1 MGNNT
6 YYTTPWPL
14 EDGCILPCGLRHRWC
29 GRFKG
34 EILHVLPSF
43 ICPISFHIRRWFR
56 WKEYLD
62 MYKDED
68 ITLPPAGDWVDDS
81 FIMKEMTES
90 GRHYSDREIKL
101 AKKAYFAQCTLID
114 HQIRLVLGALREN
127 GILDNTLIVFASDH
141 GEMLFQHKMAGKR
154 SFYENSSHIPLL
166 FSGKPVASL
175 RGKKDTRLACLEDI
189 MPTLLEFCKIPVP
202 DTSEGENL
210 FGERKR
216 QVLFGEISEGPR
228 ATRMIHDGRFKLIYY
243 PWGNRIQLFD
253 LEQDPMEMKD
263 LSGRSEVR
271 QIQEALEKELMQQL
285 YGEDVNWIS
294 DGKLDRRRGAEIQR
308 KRQIMVFPI
317 RGASLAGGYACFKGF
332 GWKPDRN
339 DKIKMIHTSHK
350 QEEPNMKFSEMP
362 YERIDFDAAKEELSS
377 IIKAFQEAGTPQEQ
391 MEVHRRYYKLMGRI
405 KTQATLAEIRHE
417 Y

>member
-1 MGNNT
+1 M
-6 YYTTPWPL
+6 
-14 EDGCILPCGLRHRWC
+14 
-29 GRFKG
+29 
-34 EILHVLPSF
+34 
-43 ICPISFHIRRWFR
+43 
-56 WKEYLD
+56 
-62 MYKDED
+62 
-68 ITLPPAGDWVDDS
+68 
-81 FIMKEMTES
+81 
-90 GRHYSDREIKL
+90 
-101 AKKAYFAQCTLID
+101 
-114 HQIRLVLGALREN
+114 
-127 GILDNTLIVFASDH
+127 FASDH

-216 QVLFGEISEGPR
+216 QVLFGEIREGPR

-294 DGKLDRRRGAEIQR
+294 DGKLTGVEAPKYREKADYGFSNQRGLHWPVVMPVS
-308 KRQIMVFPI
+308 KD
-317 RGASLAGGYACFKGF
+317 SAG
-332 GWKPDRN
+332 
-339 DKIKMIHTSHK
+339 S
-350 QEEPNMKFSEMP
+350 
-362 YERIDFDAAKEELSS
+362 
-377 IIKAFQEAGTPQEQ
+377 
-391 MEVHRRYYKLMGRI
+391 
-405 KTQATLAEIRHE
+405 
-417 Y
+417 